1 MKRFSLIIMTITA
14 LISIQVKAA
23 QPDSLIFKMQERPLP
38 KWILPTSVAS
48 IGTAF
53 LLDDVVQGDRSSTF
67 LKNFSNV
74 TDYAGDKYYL
84 IPSVVAAYGVGR
96 FILKDPKLQTTAW
109 QSIQA
114 VTITAITTEALKHL
128 TGRARPFTG
137 KDPFTFSP
145 FPGNNDSYKSLPS
158 GHASLTFAAFTPFAE
173 NYSRWIY
180 VIPISVAFGRVYQ
193 NKHWFSDVV
202 VGSSVGFISGWLFTH
217 NKNVQLLPNGVI
229 VKF

>member
-1 MKRFSLIIMTITA
+1 MIG
-14 LISIQVKAA
+14 IQVYAA
-23 QPDSLIFKMQERPLP
+23 QPDSLSFKIQERPLP
-38 KWILPTSVAS
+38 KWVLPTSVAT

-53 LLDDVVQGDRSSTF
+53 LLDNVVQGEPSSTF

-84 IPSVVAAYGVGR
+84 VPSILAAYGVGR
-96 FILKDPKLQTTAW
+96 FILENPKLQTTAW

-114 VTITAITTEALKHL
+114 LTITAITTEGLKHL

-137 KDPFTFSP
+137 EDPFTFSP
-145 FPGNNDSYKSLPS
+145 FPGSNDNYKSLPS
-158 GHASLTFAAFTPFAE
+158 GHASLAFAAFTPFAE

-180 VIPISVAFGRVYQ
+180 VIPVSVAFGRVYQ
-193 NKHWFSDVV
+193 KKHWLSDVV
-202 VGSSVGFISGWLFTH
+202 VGSSIGFISGWLFTH